1 MEPIKLTEQELKN
14 LELIQLRRAAMKEEL
29 SEIGFHEIKVES
41 KKVKVR
47 QFYDETLELEKKYAE
62 DLQVKYGR
70 GSVDTET
77 GTFTPFN

>member
-1 MEPIKLTEQELKN
+1 MNTIKLTEQELKN

-62 DLQVKYGR
+62 DLQSKYGR

-77 GTFTPFN
+77 GTFKPFS

>member
-1 MEPIKLTEQELKN
+1 MKPIKLTEQELKN

>member
-1 MEPIKLTEQELKN
+1 MKPIKLTEQELKN
-14 LELIQLRRAAMKEEL
+14 LEVIQLRRAAMKEEL
-29 SEIGFHEIKVES
+29 SEIGFHEIKVEN

-47 QFYDETLELEKKYAE
+47 QFYDETMELEKKYAE

>member
-14 LELIQLRRAAMKEEL
+14 LEVIQLRRAAMKEEL
-29 SEIGFHEIKVES
+29 SEIGFHEIKVEN

-47 QFYDETLELEKKYAE
+47 QFYEETIELEKKYAD
-62 DLQVKYGR
+62 DLQAKYGR

>member
-29 SEIGFHEIKVES
+29 SEIGFHEIKVET

-47 QFYDETLELEKKYAE
+47 QFYEETLELEKKYAE

>member
-1 MEPIKLTEQELKN
+1 MEQIKLTEQELKN
-14 LELIQLRRAAMKEEL
+14 LEVIQLRRTAIKEEL
-29 SEIGFHEIKVES
+29 SEIGFHEIKIEN

-47 QFYDETLELEKKYAE
+47 QFYDETLEMEKKYAE

>member
-1 MEPIKLTEQELKN
+1 MKPIKLTEQELKN

-29 SEIGFHEIKVES
+29 SEIGFHEIKIES

-47 QFYDETLELEKKYAE
+47 QFYDETMEMEKKYAE

>member
-1 MEPIKLTEQELKN
+1 MKPIKLTEQELKN
-14 LELIQLRRAAMKEEL
+14 LEVIQLRRAAMKEEL
-29 SEIGFHEIKVES
+29 SEIGFHEIKVEN

-47 QFYDETLELEKKYAE
+47 QFYEETIELEKKYAD
-62 DLQVKYGR
+62 DLQAKYRR

>member
-1 MEPIKLTEQELKN
+1 MKPIKLTEQEFKN
-14 LELIQLRRAAMKEEL
+14 LEVIQLRRAAMKEEL
-29 SEIGFHEIKVES
+29 SEIGFHEIKVEN

-47 QFYDETLELEKKYAE
+47 QFYDETMELEKKYAE